1 MPKARMNIELGDE
14 VEDKV
19 TGFKGIAIAR
29 HTYLEGCDRISIQPK
44 IKKDGTLVEPSSFD
58 EPTVKII
65 RRSIVKP
72 AHIEEPRIRKTGGPR
87 DHKHTPRR

>member
-1 MPKARMNIELGDE
+1 MSKARMEIELGDE

-44 IKKDGTLVEPSSFD
+44 IKKDGELIDAASFD
-58 EPTVKII
+58 EPTVKIV
-65 RRSIVKP
+65 RRNTVKP
-72 AHIEEPRIRKTGGPR
+72 AHLEELEVRKTGGPR